1 MDTFVSIPTTP
12 TFKDLTGRTFARL
25 TVLGFA
31 GTRGRKPYWVCECE
45 CGEIKT
51 VHGEHLKAGRTRSCG
66 CLNAELASAML
77 TRHGGARADKSERHP
92 LYQIWCGMKRRCH
105 SESAD
110 GYPYYGARGI
120 RVCDRW
126 RNDFAA
132 FASDMGEKPSP
143 EHTIDRRDNDG
154 DYTPDNCRWASKDE
168 QANNRRPWGTVLA

>member
-1 MDTFVSIPTTP
+1 MATYVSIPATP
-12 TFKDLTGRTFARL
+12 TFKDLTGQTFARL

-31 GTRGRKPYWVCECE
+31 GKRGRKPYWVCECE
-45 CGEIKT
+45 CGEVKA

-77 TRHGGARADKSERHP
+77 TKHGGAVCDKSQRHP
-92 LYQIWCGMKRRCH
+92 LYQTWCGMKRRCH
-105 SESAD
+105 SESSD

-132 FASDMGEKPSP
+132 FAKDMGPKPGPDYS
-143 EHTIDRRDNDG
+143 IDRCDNDG
-154 DYTPDNCRWASKDE
+154 DYTLDNCRWASRDE
-168 QANNRRPWGTVLA
+168 QANNRRPWGTALA